1 MTPGTR
7 ELTTMSSPAI
17 GRHRITAALASLVLT
32 AAGPLAGQ
40 SAEWYEMSSRRQTDG
55 IETLEADIEYLIGRL
70 EVGPAETGLL
80 YRLDLRYDARRFEP
94 IRRWSAADGAGQ
106 LTLQL
111 RSDDGDFNVDGFD
124 DVDSDELG
132 SLALGLSR
140 EVPTRLSLGVMAAE
154 ARLQLGGVALE
165 RLVFRTGASE
175 TSIDFDTAN
184 PVRMDRLELAA
195 GAADFRATGLGNA
208 RFDRL
213 EFVGAVGD
221 VRLDFSGDW
230 EGSAEAEIS
239 MGLGSLRLTFPR
251 DLGVRID
258 KRGIL
263 TSFDSVG
270 FDEVDGSYRTANWE
284 SATSRLD
291 LSIRAGFGDIDVTFV
306 D

>member
-1 MTPGTR
+1 
-7 ELTTMSSPAI
+7 MSSATN
-17 GRHRITAALASLVLT
+17 GLRRSAVLLAGLVLT
-32 AAGPLAGQ
+32 TASPLAGQ

-55 IETLEADIEYLIGRL
+55 VEVLEADIEYGVGRL
-70 EVGPAETGLL
+70 DVGPAEAGLL

-94 IRRWSAADGAGQ
+94 IRQWNATDGAGR

-111 RSDDGDFNVDGFD
+111 RSHEGDFGVDDFD
-124 DVDSDELG
+124 DVDADELG

-140 EVPTRLSLGVMAAE
+140 EVPTRLSLGVMASE
-154 ARLQLGGVALE
+154 ARLDLGGVALE

-175 TSIDFDTAN
+175 ASLDFDAPN
-184 PVRMDRLELAA
+184 PTRMDRIELAA

-208 RFDRL
+208 HFDRL

-230 EGSAEAEIS
+230 EGSAEGEIR

-263 TSFDSVG
+263 TSFDSAG
-270 FDEVDGSYRTANWE
+270 FDQVDGAYRTANWE
-284 SATSRLD
+284 SASSRLD
-291 LSIRAGFGDIDVTFV
+291 LSIRAGFGDIDVNFV

>member
-1 MTPGTR
+1 MPTA
-7 ELTTMSSPAI
+7 L
-17 GRHRITAALASLVLT
+17 AALLLT

-55 IETLEADIEYLIGRL
+55 IETLEADIEYAFGRL
-70 EVGPAETGLL
+70 DVAPAEAGLL
-80 YRLDLRYDARRFEP
+80 YQLDVRYDARRFEP
-94 IRRWSAADGAGQ
+94 IRQWAAADGTGH
-106 LTLQL
+106 L
-111 RSDDGDFNVDGFD
+111 RLRFDTDDDEFDIQGFG

-132 SLALGLSR
+132 TLTLGLSR
-140 EVPTRLSLGVMAAE
+140 EVPIRLSLGVAAAQ

-165 RLVFRTGASE
+165 RFVYRTGASE
-175 TSIDFDTAN
+175 TSIDFDSVN

-213 EFVGAVGD
+213 EFQGAVGD
-221 VRLDFSGDW
+221 VRLDFRGEW
-230 EGSAEAEIS
+230 EGSAEAEIN

-263 TSFDSVG
+263 TSFESVG
-270 FDEVDGSYRTANWE
+270 FDEVDGSYRTPNWE

-291 LSIRAGFGDIDVTFV
+291 LSIRAGFGDIDVSFV

>member
-1 MTPGTR
+1 MRNRQSGMRWNVTATV
-7 ELTTMSSPAI
+7 L
-17 GRHRITAALASLVLT
+17 AALVVT

-55 IETLEADIEYLIGRL
+55 VAALQADIEFAVGRL
-70 EVGPAETGLL
+70 DVGPAEAGLL

-94 IRRWSAADGAGQ
+94 VRRWSAADGTGQ
-106 LTLQL
+106 LSL
-111 RSDDGDFNVDGFD
+111 RLDSHDDNFDIEEFD
-124 DVDSDELG
+124 DVDADEFGGL
-132 SLALGLSR
+132 SLGLSR

-154 ARLQLGGVALE
+154 ARLQLGGVALQ
-165 RLVFRTGASE
+165 RFVFRTGASE
-175 TSIDFDTAN
+175 ASIDFDTAN

-195 GAADFRATGLGNA
+195 GAADFRASGLGNA

-221 VRLDFSGDW
+221 VRLDFRGDW
-230 EGSAEAEIS
+230 EGSAEAEVS

-251 DLGVRID
+251 ELGVRID

-270 FDEVDGSYRTANWE
+270 FDEVDGAFRTPNWE

-291 LSIRAGFGDIDVTFV
+291 LSIRAGFGDIEVTFV

>member
-1 MTPGTR
+1 M
-7 ELTTMSSPAI
+7 A
-17 GRHRITAALASLVLT
+17 AALAALLLT

-55 IETLEADIEYLIGRL
+55 IETLEADIEYAVGRL
-70 EVGPAETGLL
+70 DVAPAEAGLL
-80 YRLDLRYDARRFEP
+80 YQLDLRYDARRFEP
-94 IRRWSAADGAGQ
+94 IRQWDAADGTGH
-106 LTLQL
+106 L
-111 RSDDGDFNVDGFD
+111 RLRFDTDDDEFDIEDFD

-132 SLALGLSR
+132 TLTLGLSR
-140 EVPTRLSLGVMAAE
+140 EVPTRLSLGVMAAQ
-154 ARLQLGGVALE
+154 ARLRLGGVALE

-175 TSIDFDTAN
+175 TSIDFDSVN

-208 RFDRL
+208 RFEHL

-221 VRLDFSGDW
+221 VRLDFRGDW
-230 EGSAEAEIS
+230 EGSAEAEIN

-251 DLGVRID
+251 DLGVRIA

-270 FDEVDGSYRTANWE
+270 FDEVDGSYRTPNWE

-291 LSIRAGFGDIDVTFV
+291 LSIRAGFGDIDVSFV